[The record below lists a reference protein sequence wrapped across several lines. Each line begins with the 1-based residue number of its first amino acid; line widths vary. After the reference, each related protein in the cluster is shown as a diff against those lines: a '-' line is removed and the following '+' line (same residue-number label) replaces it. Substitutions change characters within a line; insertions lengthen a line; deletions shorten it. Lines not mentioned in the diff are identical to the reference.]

1 MFKLPLLFYSIK
13 WLTYVNSPVDIWLN
27 SEHLKS
33 AEFFGMEDSP
43 DQWKGSTGKYVADV
57 LADTSSDM
65 VNKIATVLETVCWF
79 PHLTDS
85 LYSP

>member
-1 MFKLPLLFYSIK
+1 
-13 WLTYVNSPVDIWLN
+13 
-27 SEHLKS
+27 
-33 AEFFGMEDSP
+33 MEDSP